1 MMNPE
6 VETAPSPDVRELHRQ
21 EVRRWVFFPVIG
33 GLILIVVLVLSTIFL
48 TPRGLGTVANFLLS
62 CFCLLPL
69 VLCVFPLYM
78 ILMAAIYGMS
88 WLTDFSLQ
96 RLEQVRELTVSLE
109 KSAADTTDRL
119 NRQAIDVSAS
129 LARLNPI
136 LDFFNRYPK
145 SRSQGELPHV
155 D

>member
-6 VETAPSPDVRELHRQ
+6 VDTPAEVRERHRQ
-21 EVRRWVFFPVIG
+21 DVRRWVIFPVIG
-33 GLILIVVLVLSTIFL
+33 GLILLTVLVLSLIFL
-48 TPRGLGTVANFLLS
+48 TPRGLGTVSNFLLS

-78 ILMAAIYGMS
+78 IVMSAVYGMS

-96 RLEQVRELTVSLE
+96 RLEQVRELTASLE
-109 KSAADTTDRL
+109 DNAEDTAERL
-119 NRQAIDVSAS
+119 NQQVINLSS
-129 LARLNPI
+129 SMARLDPI
-136 LDFFNRYPK
+136 LNFFNRYPK
-145 SRSQGELPHV
+145 SGSQGELPHA